1 MQTAKGIVARSH
13 VTTTAPVVRIACENF
28 RLADKRQARSVQQVV
43 HTRMKLEAKILTR
56 KR

>member
-1 MQTAKGIVARSH
+1 MQTAKGILARSH
-13 VTTTAPVVRIACENF
+13 VTTTAPVVRIACENC